1 MMHIGWQASSPSCLP
16 RDRQHTQA
24 GCSCVANA
32 LQSPS
37 TDPAGEAKSHVSLPG
52 GVALGRGTASW
63 RAFLDPTPPLPS
75 ASDQLT
81 APKPLPAAANGK
93 QSPDAVVIEERLTD
107 GAERPAEAAA
117 PEWLCAAL
125 DVSNA
130 AARERVASA
139 LNILRS
145 MLDAAAGT
153 RRKPKVA
160 KGMRDFLPDQA
171 RYLRDCNRLQISYL
185 SIALIVHSC
194 MSS

>member
-1 MMHIGWQASSPSCLP
+1 MAPAHQAPL
-16 RDRQHTQA
+16 
-24 GCSCVANA
+24 
-32 LQSPS
+32 
-37 TDPAGEAKSHVSLPG
+37 TDTPGEAKSHVSLPG

-63 RAFLDPTPPLPS
+63 RAFLDSTPPLPA

-81 APKPLPAAANGK
+81 APKPLPAAANGE
-93 QSPDAVVIEERLTD
+93 QSSDAVIVEERLTD

-117 PEWLCAAL
+117 PEWVCAAL

-130 AARERVASA
+130 GARERVACA
-139 LNILRS
+139 LNMLRS

-171 RYLRDCNRLQISYL
+171 RYLRDYNRVKKSYL
-185 SIALIVHSC
+185 SIALVVHIC
-194 MSS
+194 MSNGSKTSAGWYGPDLDMPIRIW